1 MSYMNKSLT
10 NSEKNGLIRYYRKPD
25 NFATTKIGFL
35 VARRLKKKISRKNLP
50 RSKNIVSILIVFL
63 GGEHNP
69 ILKI

>member
-35 VARRLKKKISRKNLP
+35 VARRLKKKFQEKIYPDLR
-50 RSKNIVSILIVFL
+50 ILLAF
-63 GGEHNP
+63 
-69 ILKI
+69 